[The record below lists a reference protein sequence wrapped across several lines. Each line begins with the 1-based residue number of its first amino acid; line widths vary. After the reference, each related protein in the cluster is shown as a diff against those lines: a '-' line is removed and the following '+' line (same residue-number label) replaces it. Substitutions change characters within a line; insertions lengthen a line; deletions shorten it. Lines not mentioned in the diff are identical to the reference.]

1 MCVLLVIMTLV
12 VNIFQKEKNS
22 GCPDS
27 RGGCVIVYVEETT
40 FEEAEEDDNR
50 ENDS

>member
-1 MCVLLVIMTLV
+1 MSVLLVVMTLV
-12 VNIFQKEKNS
+12 VNIFEKEKTVAALTLEE
-22 GCPDS
+22 D
-27 RGGCVIVYVEETT
+27 VYVEETT